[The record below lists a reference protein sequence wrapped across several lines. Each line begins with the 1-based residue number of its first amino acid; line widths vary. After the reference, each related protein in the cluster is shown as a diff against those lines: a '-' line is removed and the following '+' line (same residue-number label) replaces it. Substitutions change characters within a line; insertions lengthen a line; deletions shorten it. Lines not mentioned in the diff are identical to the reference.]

1 MSTAKLIIA
10 LLVASILT
18 IVCPMAF
25 GKSSS
30 ETTES
35 VTFDVSF
42 LDLSGVMTVDN
53 EKTSEYTVCI
63 FEDGAPMD
71 TFQVNTRLEQHFM
84 LPIGHNY
91 ALKFSK
97 LGYKDRVML
106 VNTHVN
112 EKHNSDIYTFRYSI
126 EFIPKGESNT
136 FDDFP
141 VAFVDYDSKKKDF
154 DYNRTY
160 HRNVRT
166 DEQPSEDQTA
176 SKSWH

>member
-1 MSTAKLIIA
+1 MSTAKLILA

-25 GKSSS
+25 GKSSADS
-30 ETTES
+30 AES

-42 LDLSGVMTVDN
+42 LDLSGVMTVGN
-53 EKTSEYTVCI
+53 EKVSDYSVYI
-63 FEDGAPMD
+63 FEDGAAMD
-71 TFQVNTRLEQHFM
+71 TFHVTTRLEQHFL

-97 LGYKDRVML
+97 HGYKDRVVL

-112 EKHNSDIYTFRYSI
+112 EKHTHDIYTFRFSI
-126 EFIPKGESNT
+126 EFISEGESNT

-141 VAFVDYDSKKKDF
+141 VAFIDYDGKKKDF

-160 HRNVRT
+160 HQNVRT
-166 DEQPSEDQTA
+166 DQQPSSDQTA
-176 SKSWH
+176 SRSWH